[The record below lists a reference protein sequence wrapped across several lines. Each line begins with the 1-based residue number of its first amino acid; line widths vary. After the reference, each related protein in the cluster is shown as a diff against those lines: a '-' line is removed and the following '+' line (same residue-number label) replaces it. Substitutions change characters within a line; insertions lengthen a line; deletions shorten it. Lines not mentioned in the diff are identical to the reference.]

1 MTDEPDDLDA
11 ILAPISASLSPGLHD
26 AILVRIEREFARR
39 RTFNRLAK
47 AGGLAAVLGLGF
59 LLGQG
64 TRSTPVHPVNRDL
77 LARKPIFVPVLI
89 PFLVPAEQT
98 SSPPLLT
105 RSEPGT
111 AMQAELLAEQSDDR
125 AEAGRLYRL
134 AGDQFLNDLQD
145 YRNAARCYRLYLDRA
160 GEGALTPSATDT
172 WLLTSLKNSLFKE
185 KFNVAKTDG

>member
-11 ILAPISASLSPGLHD
+11 ILAPSSASLSPGLHD

-47 AGGLAAVLGLGF
+47 AGTLAAVLGLGF
-59 LLGQG
+59 LIGHG
-64 TRSTPVHPVNRDL
+64 TRSRPVDPVPADL
-77 LARKPIFVPVLI
+77 KLRTIVVPVLI
-89 PFLVPAEQT
+89 LVPVPAEQ
-98 SSPPLLT
+98 SSSQPLAA
-105 RSEPGT
+105 RSEPDT
-111 AMQAELLAEQSDDR
+111 ASQAELLAEQSDDR

-134 AGDQFLNDLQD
+134 AGDRFLNDAQD

>member
-39 RTFNRLAK
+39 RTLNRLAK
-47 AGGLAAVLGLGF
+47 AGTLTAVLGLGF
-59 LLGQG
+59 LIGHG
-64 TRSTPVHPVNRDL
+64 TRSRPIDPVPADL
-77 LARKPIFVPVLI
+77 KLQTTVVPVLI
-89 PFLVPAEQT
+89 LVPVPAEQS
-98 SSPPLLT
+98 SSPVLLT
-105 RSEPGT
+105 RTEPST
-111 AMQAELLAEQSDDR
+111 ASQAELLAEQSDDR
-125 AEAGRLYRL
+125 IEAGRLYRL
-134 AGDQFLNDLQD
+134 AGDRFLNDAQD

>member
-11 ILAPISASLSPGLHD
+11 ILAPSSASLSPGLHD

-47 AGGLAAVLGLGF
+47 AGTLAAVLGLGF
-59 LLGQG
+59 LIGHG
-64 TRSTPVHPVNRDL
+64 TRSRPVDPVPADL
-77 LARKPIFVPVLI
+77 KLRTIVVPVLI
-89 PFLVPAEQT
+89 LVPVPAEQ
-98 SSPPLLT
+98 SSSQPLAA
-105 RSEPGT
+105 RSEPDT
-111 AMQAELLAEQSDDR
+111 ASQAELLAEQSDDR

-134 AGDQFLNDLQD
+134 AGDRFLNDAQD

-185 KFNVAKTDG
+185 KFDVAKTDG

>member
-11 ILAPISASLSPGLHD
+11 ILAPSSASLSPGLHD

-47 AGGLAAVLGLGF
+47 AGTLAAVLGLGF
-59 LLGQG
+59 LIGHG
-64 TRSTPVHPVNRDL
+64 TRSRPVDPVPADL
-77 LARKPIFVPVLI
+77 KLRTIVVPVLI
-89 PFLVPAEQT
+89 LVPVPAEQ
-98 SSPPLLT
+98 SSSQPLAA
-105 RSEPGT
+105 RSEPDT
-111 AMQAELLAEQSDDR
+111 ASQAELLAEQSDDR

-134 AGDQFLNDLQD
+134 AGDRFLNDAQD

-160 GEGALTPSATDT
+160 GEGALTPSAADT

-185 KFNVAKTDG
+185 KFDVAKTDG

>member
-11 ILAPISASLSPGLHD
+11 ILAPSSASLSPGLHD

-39 RTFNRLAK
+39 RTLSRLAK
-47 AGGLAAVLGLGF
+47 AGTLAAVLGLGF
-59 LLGQG
+59 LIGQG
-64 TRSTPVHPVNRDL
+64 TRSRPVDPVPADL
-77 LARKPIFVPVLI
+77 KLQTTVVPVLI
-89 PFLVPAEQT
+89 LVPVPAEQS
-98 SSPPLLT
+98 SSPPLPT
-105 RSEPGT
+105 RSEPDT
-111 AMQAELLAEQSDDR
+111 ASQAELLAEQSDDR

-185 KFNVAKTDG
+185 KLNVAKTDG

>member
-11 ILAPISASLSPGLHD
+11 ILAPSSASLSPGLHD

-47 AGGLAAVLGLGF
+47 AGTLAAVLGLGF
-59 LLGQG
+59 LIGHG
-64 TRSTPVHPVNRDL
+64 TRSRPVDPVPADL
-77 LARKPIFVPVLI
+77 KLKMIVVPVLI
-89 PFLVPAEQT
+89 LVPVPAEQS

-105 RSEPGT
+105 RSEPDT
-111 AMQAELLAEQSDDR
+111 ASQAELLAEQSDDR
-125 AEAGRLYRL
+125 IEAGRLYRL
-134 AGDQFLNDLQD
+134 AGDRFLNDAQD

>member
-39 RTFNRLAK
+39 RTLSRLAK
-47 AGGLAAVLGLGF
+47 AGTLAAVLGLGF
-59 LLGQG
+59 LIGQG
-64 TRSTPVHPVNRDL
+64 TRSRPVDPVPADL
-77 LARKPIFVPVLI
+77 KLQTTVVPVLI
-89 PFLVPAEQT
+89 LVPVPAEQS
-98 SSPPLLT
+98 SSPVLLT
-105 RSEPGT
+105 RTEPST
-111 AMQAELLAEQSDDR
+111 ASQAELLAEQSDDR

-134 AGDQFLNDLQD
+134 AGDRFLNDAQD

-185 KFNVAKTDG
+185 KLNVAKTDG

>member
-47 AGGLAAVLGLGF
+47 AGALTAVLGLGF
-59 LLGQG
+59 LIGHG
-64 TRSTPVHPVNRDL
+64 TRSRPIDPVPLDL
-77 LARKPIFVPVLI
+77 KLKMIVVPVLI
-89 PFLVPAEQT
+89 LVPVPAEEP
-98 SSPPLLT
+98 SSPAPIART
-105 RSEPGT
+105 EPQS
-111 AMQAELLAEQSDDR
+111 ASQAELLAEQSDDR
-125 AEAGRLYRL
+125 IEAGRLYRL

-160 GEGALTPSATDT
+160 GEGALTPSAADT

>member
-11 ILAPISASLSPGLHD
+11 ILAPSSASLSPGLHD

-47 AGGLAAVLGLGF
+47 AGALTAVLGLGF
-59 LLGQG
+59 LIGHG
-64 TRSTPVHPVNRDL
+64 TRSRPVDPVPADL
-77 LARKPIFVPVLI
+77 KLRTIVVPVLI
-89 PFLVPAEQT
+89 PILIPAEQ
-98 SSPPLLT
+98 SSSQPLAA
-105 RSEPGT
+105 RSEPDT
-111 AMQAELLAEQSDDR
+111 ASQAELLAEQSDDR

-134 AGDQFLNDLQD
+134 AGDRFLNDAQD

-160 GEGALTPSATDT
+160 GEGALTPSAADT

>member
-11 ILAPISASLSPGLHD
+11 ILAPSSASLSPGLHD

-47 AGGLAAVLGLGF
+47 AGTLAAVLGLGF
-59 LLGQG
+59 LIGHG
-64 TRSTPVHPVNRDL
+64 TRSRPVDPVPADL
-77 LARKPIFVPVLI
+77 KLRTIVVPVLI
-89 PFLVPAEQT
+89 LVPVPAEQ
-98 SSPPLLT
+98 SSSQPLAA
-105 RSEPGT
+105 RSEPDT
-111 AMQAELLAEQSDDR
+111 ASQAELLAEQSDDR

-134 AGDQFLNDLQD
+134 AGDRFLNDAQD

-185 KFNVAKTDG
+185 KLNVAKTDG

>member
-47 AGGLAAVLGLGF
+47 AGALTAVLGLGF
-59 LLGQG
+59 LIGHG
-64 TRSTPVHPVNRDL
+64 TRSRPVDPVPADL
-77 LARKPIFVPVLI
+77 KLQTIFVPVLI
-89 PFLVPAEQT
+89 PILIPAEQ
-98 SSPPLLT
+98 SSSQPLAA
-105 RSEPGT
+105 RSEPDT
-111 AMQAELLAEQSDDR
+111 ASQAELLAEQSDDR
-125 AEAGRLYRL
+125 GEAGRLYRL
-134 AGDQFLNDLQD
+134 AGDRFLNDAQD

>member
-11 ILAPISASLSPGLHD
+11 ILAPSSASLSPGLHD

-47 AGGLAAVLGLGF
+47 AGALTAVLGLGF
-59 LLGQG
+59 LIGHG
-64 TRSTPVHPVNRDL
+64 TRSRPVDPVPADL
-77 LARKPIFVPVLI
+77 KLRTIVVPVLI
-89 PFLVPAEQT
+89 LVPVPAEQ
-98 SSPPLLT
+98 SSSQPLAA
-105 RSEPGT
+105 RSEPDT
-111 AMQAELLAEQSDDR
+111 ASQAELLAEQSDDR

-134 AGDQFLNDLQD
+134 AGDRFLNDAQD